1 MVGLNL
7 NFQMRKEE
15 REGKVM
21 RGRKGGK
28 GGRGERRER
37 IERE

>member
-15 REGKVM
+15 REGQVM
-21 RGRKGGK
+21 RGRKWGK